1 MAKIVGTND
10 DDRLNDGY
18 EVSNDILRGLDG
30 DDVLR
35 SDYGDDQ
42 LFGGAGN
49 DEINVTWRRA
59 DSGRLGGDTL
69 SGGDGDDTLEAEGGA
84 TIFGGAGN
92 DIIELD
98 EEDMMKVSYDFTTSK
113 NVSERIST
121 YSDNEVDAGDGD
133 DVVVTGIGRDVVE
146 GGDGFD
152 LLVAYP
158 LGGFPFYGLAAGYD
172 RVEQTVQYGRF
183 TADLQTGQYEYSGDS
198 GSLKLIDD
206 YIDFTTKLPE
216 SRVVFNESYS
226 GYGSFSMLATGFEGV
241 IAGRAKTIKL
251 SGTDRTDVTE
261 FFGRGMIPINMTVTG
276 VIDGRG
282 GDDVVTYASATWG
295 VKVDLAAGRATGIRR
310 DFEDGSFGN
319 DFTDQLRGIEGAYGS
334 IGDDVLRGDDGDNIL
349 GGRRGDDLID
359 GRGGNDTVAF
369 SSGVPGNLR
378 YHSSV
383 GLLRDG
389 GSAVVVDLEAGTA
402 TDDWGGT
409 DTLISIENV
418 IGTVGDDV
426 ITGTKQS
433 NRLEGLDGNDT
444 LDGGPA
450 GRNIL
455 DGGAGDDI
463 LTGGRKLDRILGG
476 EGNDTI
482 AGGAGGDVIFGGEG
496 ADDIKGGKGNDIIR
510 GERAAGVENSGD
522 DVISG
527 GAGKD
532 EIKGF
537 DGNDKIFGDNG
548 NDILDGGEGD
558 DILDGGNGDDL
569 LLPGKGLDI
578 YRGGAGFDTLDLTK
592 AKGKTEVDL
601 AGGDFDGGGY
611 GKNVIRS
618 VEEVFGGSGKDVFS
632 GSVSDEK
639 LHGGDNN
646 DRLSGGGG
654 DDTLSGG
661 RGNDKLFGEGGDDF
675 LFGDD
680 GRGKQGKDVLE
691 GGAGDDELKGG
702 GGNDKLDGGRDD
714 DVLDGGKGNDR
725 LVGGS
730 GSDTFIFSKGKDV
743 IIDFELGLRG
753 DTMDF
758 ATGPVTF
765 SSYAELT
772 AAHYMKGGD
781 LIIAKGGAQVT
792 LKDVNW
798 TDFTEVNFE
807 TLGDL

>member
-35 SDYGDDQ
+35 SGYGDDK

-158 LGGFPFYGLAAGYD
+158 LGQGPYYSTASYD

-216 SRVVFNESYS
+216 TRVIFDESYS

-241 IAGRAKTIKL
+241 IAGQAKTIKL

-261 FFGRGMIPINMTVTG
+261 FFGRGTTPSNMTVTG

-537 DGNDKIFGDNG
+537 DGDDKIFGDNG

-578 YRGGAGFDTLDLTK
+578 YRGGDGFDTLDLTK

-632 GSVSDEK
+632 GSVSDEE

-758 ATGPVTF
+758 TTGPVTF